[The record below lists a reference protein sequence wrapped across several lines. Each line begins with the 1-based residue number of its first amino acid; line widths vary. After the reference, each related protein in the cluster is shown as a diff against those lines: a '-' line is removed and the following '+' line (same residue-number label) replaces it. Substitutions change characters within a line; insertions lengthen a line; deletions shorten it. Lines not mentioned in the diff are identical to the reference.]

1 MIGVFDLD
9 SFIQFSLEVY
19 TATNRRGEY
28 PGMFPARGTNR
39 WEGNLRG
46 GISGIP
52 SAVYLGNGTRL
63 ALGCYGALIGSHRR
77 RMDPF
82 RFR

>member
-1 MIGVFDLD
+1 MGLLTVGEGQVIGVFDLD

-39 WEGNLRG
+39 REGNLRG
-46 GISGIP
+46 ESPAFQAPFISETVRDWLLV
-52 SAVYLGNGTRL
+52 AMER
-63 ALGCYGALIGSHRR
+63 
-77 RMDPF
+77 
-82 RFR
+82 